1 MDNQNSNQ
9 KSNPPFEGGVKDKKS
24 AIAGKHGLAYSTARH
39 LARLG
44 MQKVI
49 KQSPEMKKY
58 TKEDFSDL
66 EEAKATPCGRCG
78 TTHVP
83 PSQGGTCPALKNEE
97 EIVELSKS
105 TLASYAMKAADQ
117 ARNKKDA
124 AIGHVRKF
132 KGLTSSGEIEKST
145 KADQRISGVKSAIS
159 RLAKEDVEHVD
170 ELSNELLQRY
180 KKEAGKQ
187 VDDPSTS
194 SSMKYK
200 RGKGHLLATVK
211 QMKSGKPMPPI
222 QKEETTMKTFQ
233 TLRSEIQEKTLTAA
247 EMKKREEVA
256 KAIERENPNMPM
268 GKKMAIAT
276 ATAKKVAEQAES
288 IEETHYCAKHVYS
301 DLFGE
306 GLVVEGE
313 HADPAEDGSIE
324 WYNVKFDHGVEKVFT
339 EDVKIMFAE
348 YHMNHKR
355 KKKKMME
362 QDVEE
367 KALHP
372 NQQVLDVHEPE
383 KDKLTSKDF
392 EMLRKIKKN
401 RTK

>member
-58 TKEDFSDL
+58 TKEDFSNL

-83 PSQGGTCPALKNEE
+83 PSQGGTCPALKNE
-97 EIVELSKS
+97 
-105 TLASYAMKAADQ
+105 
-117 ARNKKDA
+117 
-124 AIGHVRKF
+124 
-132 KGLTSSGEIEKST
+132 
-145 KADQRISGVKSAIS
+145 
-159 RLAKEDVEHVD
+159 EDVEHVD

-367 KALHP
+367 KNLHP

-383 KDKLTSKDF
+383 KDELTSKDF